1 MANYNFSILKKK
13 GAVCLFTALWHL
25 PSPRGDGAPVRCV
38 CEGDGCLGVPLTSE
52 PGSSV
57 LTSVP
62 DGLRDQEVLWEG
74 TAPVALVFSVSLV
87 GRLEQRRLLGGG
99 W

>member
-1 MANYNFSILKKK
+1 MTNSNFSILKKK

-25 PSPRGDGAPVRCV
+25 PSPRGDGTPVRCV
-38 CEGDGCLGVPLTSE
+38 CEGDGCLGAPLTSE

-62 DGLRDQEVLWEG
+62 DGLRDQELLWG
-74 TAPVALVFSVSLV
+74 AGKGLHPWPLSSDSVSAL
-87 GRLEQRRLLGGG
+87 
-99 W
+99 WDD